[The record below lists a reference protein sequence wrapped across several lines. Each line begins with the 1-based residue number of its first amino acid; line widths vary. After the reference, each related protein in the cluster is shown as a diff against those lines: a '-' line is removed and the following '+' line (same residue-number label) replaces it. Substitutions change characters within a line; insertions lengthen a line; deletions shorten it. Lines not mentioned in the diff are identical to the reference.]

1 VKHVWAVLIAGAA
14 GFALAAPEPT
24 TAQQSQAPFRT
35 TVARVRLDA
44 MVTDRGRPI
53 AGLTA
58 ADFEVKDNGTVVTTL
73 EVEPIDAPVGVAI
86 ALDVGRG
93 AREDGLKELVA
104 ACEALA
110 RALGPRDQAWL
121 LTFSSTFALKAGPT
135 NDPVLLGRVL
145 ADVKMA
151 GESAV
156 WDALFGA
163 VSLAA
168 GRPGRALVLL
178 FTDGADQGEG
188 GPRMNSDRQRDVSWM
203 TERKSLGVLHRA
215 DVVVSGIR
223 PPGVLYGFN
232 ALEAAANATGG
243 RVLYAQR
250 GVKLD
255 TQFVDLLREFRSG
268 YVLSYPPPALT
279 KDGWHEVD
287 VKLKGRRG
295 TVRVREGYYEP
306 RK

>member
-1 VKHVWAVLIAGAA
+1 MKRVWAVLVPLAGL
-14 GFALAAPEPT
+14 ALAAPESPA
-24 TAQQSQAPFRT
+24 AQQQAPFRT
-35 TVARVRLDA
+35 TVARVRIDA
-44 MVTDRGRPI
+44 VVTDRGRPI

-58 ADFEVKDNGTVVTTL
+58 ADFEVKDNGRIVTGV
-73 EVEPIDAPVGVAI
+73 EVEPVDEPVGVAI
-86 ALDVGRG
+86 ALDLGRS

-104 ACEALA
+104 ACEALV
-110 RALGPRDQAWL
+110 RALEPRDHAWL
-121 LTFSSTFALKAGPT
+121 LTFASTFALKAGPT
-135 NDPVLLGRVL
+135 NDPFLLARVL
-145 ADVKMA
+145 DDVKMA
-151 GESAV
+151 DGSAM

-178 FTDGADQGEG
+178 LTDGADPG
-188 GPRMNSDRQRDVSWM
+188 GNGSRAGSTRTLDASWLTEQKSVDVL
-203 TERKSLGVLHRA
+203 RRA

-232 ALEAAANATGG
+232 ALEAAANASGG

-255 TQFVDLLREFRSG
+255 AQFVELLTEFRTG
-268 YVLSYPPPALT
+268 YVISYPPVAST
-279 KDGWHEVD
+279 RDGWHEVG

-295 TVRVREGYYEP
+295 TVRAREGYYEP
-306 RK
+306 GR

>member
-1 VKHVWAVLIAGAA
+1 MTRAMT
-14 GFALAAPEPT
+14 ALALALASA
-24 TAQQSQAPFRT
+24 TAVPPSMSQDQKQAPFRST
-35 TVARVRLDA
+35 IARVRLDV

-53 AGLTA
+53 TGLTA
-58 ADFEVKDNGTVVTTL
+58 ADFEVKDSGRPVTTV
-73 EVEPIDAPVGVAI
+73 EVEPIDEPVGVAV
-86 ALDVGRG
+86 ALDLGRG

-110 RALGPRDQAWL
+110 RALEPRDQAWL
-121 LTFSSTFALKAGPT
+121 LTFSSTFALKVGPT
-135 NDPVLLGRVL
+135 NDPELLRRSLGE
-145 ADVKMA
+145 VKP
-151 GESAV
+151 GGGSAM
-156 WDALFGA
+156 WDTLFGG

-178 FTDGADQGEG
+178 FTDGV
-188 GPRMNSDRQRDVSWM
+188 DRASWLTEQKSVDVL
-203 TERKSLGVLHRA
+203 RRA

-255 TQFVDLLREFRSG
+255 TQFVDLLREFRTG
-268 YVLSYPPPALT
+268 YVVSYPPAPAT
-279 KDGWHEVD
+279 KDGWHEVE

-295 TVRVREGYYEP
+295 TVRAREGYYEP
-306 RK
+306 GR

>member
-1 VKHVWAVLIAGAA
+1 MSRAFAALALALAGATA
-14 GFALAAPEPT
+14 AAP
-24 TAQQSQAPFRT
+24 AGQDQQAPFRST
-35 TVARVRLDA
+35 IARVRLDV

-53 AGLTA
+53 TGLTA
-58 ADFEVKDNGTVVTTL
+58 ADFEVKDDGRVVAGV
-73 EVEPIDAPVGVAI
+73 EVEPIDEPVGVAV
-86 ALDVGRG
+86 ALDLGRG

-110 RALGPRDQAWL
+110 RALEPRDQAWL

-135 NDPVLLGRVL
+135 NDPVLIRRVL
-145 ADVKMA
+145 ADVKMT
-151 GESAV
+151 GGSAM
-156 WDALFGA
+156 WDTLFGG

-178 FTDGADQGEG
+178 FTDGV
-188 GPRMNSDRQRDVSWM
+188 DRASWM
-203 TERKSLGVLHRA
+203 TEGKSVDVLRRA

-223 PPGVLYGFN
+223 PPGLLYGFN

-255 TQFVDLLREFRSG
+255 AQFTELLREFRTG
-268 YVLSYPPPALT
+268 YVVSYPPPAST

-295 TVRVREGYYEP
+295 TVRAREGYYEP
-306 RK
+306 GR

>member
-1 VKHVWAVLIAGAA
+1 MMRIVLGVASVAICAATIGAS
-14 GFALAAPEPT
+14 P
-24 TAQQSQAPFRT
+24 QAPQQQVPFRA
-35 TVARVRLDA
+35 TVERVRLDA
-44 MVTDRGRPI
+44 MITDRGRPI
-53 AGLTA
+53 TGLTA
-58 ADFEVKDNGTVVTTL
+58 ADFEVKDNDRIVTGV
-73 EVEPIDAPVGVAI
+73 EVEPIDDPVGVAI
-86 ALDVGRG
+86 ALDLGRG

-110 RALGPRDQAWL
+110 RALEPRDQAWL

-135 NDPVLLGRVL
+135 NDADVLRRVL
-145 ADVKMA
+145 ADVKMT
-151 GESAV
+151 GGSAM
-156 WDALFGA
+156 WDTLFGG

-178 FTDGADQGEG
+178 FTDGV
-188 GPRMNSDRQRDVSWM
+188 DRASWM
-203 TERKSLGVLHRA
+203 TERKSVDVLRRA

-255 TQFVDLLREFRSG
+255 TQFVDLLREFRTG
-268 YVLSYPPPALT
+268 YVISYPPAPST
-279 KDGWHEVD
+279 KGGWHEVD